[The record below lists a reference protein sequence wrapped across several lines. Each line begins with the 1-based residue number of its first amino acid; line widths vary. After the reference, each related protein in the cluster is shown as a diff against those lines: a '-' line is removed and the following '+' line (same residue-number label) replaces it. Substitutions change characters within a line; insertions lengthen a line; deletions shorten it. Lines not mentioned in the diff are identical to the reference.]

1 MASVKDMERIAK
13 VLGVNAQTIRRGLEQ
28 GVYPFGCAVKCE
40 KSYSYQFFPEKVREY
55 LGVRLNGKENERK
68 D

>member
-1 MASVKDMERIAK
+1 MSDVEKVAK
-13 VLGVNAQTIRRGLEQ
+13 ALKVNPATVRRGLEQ

-40 KSYSYQFFPEKVREY
+40 KSYSYQFFPPKVYEY
-55 LGVRLNGKENERK
+55 LGVRLDENRCRE